1 MKFKRT
7 KRQTLFGTLV
17 KFKRLVPS
25 NEYYMELLEMKGI
38 KCNMKLEY
46 LDNK

>member
-25 NEYYMELLEMKGI
+25 NEYYMELLEMKSHQV
-38 KCNMKLEY
+38 KYEVTVFR
-46 LDNK
+46 